1 MPSRAG
7 ENGNGYVFLIFLSA
21 PQLPLQK
28 GFVCLYSHQ
37 CVTEPIPLHPCF
49 YMIISVILGF
59 ASWRAKKK
67 KKDGI
72 SLLS

>member
-1 MPSRAG
+1 MPSRTG
-7 ENGNGYVFLIFLSA
+7 ENGNGYVFLIFLST
-21 PQLPLQK
+21 PQLPLQE
-28 GFVCLYSHQ
+28 GFISLYSHQ
-37 CVTEPIPLHPCF
+37 CVTVPIPLHPSF

-67 KKDGI
+67 KKGN